1 MSEKTSAM
9 ITLKLSEEVLHIMDI
24 FIIVIA
30 IVGGVAGL
38 LSTLYLTFAI
48 PAVLVWKFFRR
59 VRYGISIMN

>member
-1 MSEKTSAM
+1 
-9 ITLKLSEEVLHIMDI
+9 MDI